1 MTVRH
6 VVLSDLHLG
15 AKESLLTHLDHR
27 GEVARDPS
35 DVMCRLGEALRATV
49 APLSDGEPVQLVL
62 MGDALDLGLTPFG
75 TVSRAFLHL
84 VDALWPEGGPLVF
97 SRDILCIPG
106 NHDHHLWRMAQ
117 DRAFVDAIAAAPET
131 DIPSDIPHVSRA
143 TGNPTYRCEL
153 MEAILTKR
161 AHMRGARVRIA
172 YPNYAVANEDASR
185 AVVFHH
191 GHYIDAMYRT
201 LSRLRAWIAGSDP
214 KGETIAQIEAENGA
228 WVDFLW
234 SNLGSC
240 GEWGSEA
247 DTLYETMLDA
257 GASHDFAEALALR
270 VCGDLGTKMG
280 VRGDTEIKYGVTVE
294 QAIRGIVDLT
304 AGRTAQS
311 QRDGYAHVLSRGEVD
326 DLGWFMSGPVAKQ
339 LEQELGRV
347 PENCSL
353 IFGHTHKPFQ
363 DQVKA
368 DGFAKPLGVYNTGG
382 WVLDQPTLIAT
393 QGGAAMFVDDQL
405 GVASL
410 RLFNDCVGGRM
421 REVHAA
427 GCGMRTREDAALV
440 TQLQS
445 QVEANRAGWDAFTA
459 ATKNRIERG
468 SAETVERFLDRVHCV
483 LKEAAQ

>member
-1 MTVRH
+1 MAVTH

-15 AKESLLTHLDHR
+15 ARESLLTHVDHR

-35 DVMCRLGEALRATV
+35 DVMCRLGEALRETV
-49 APLSDGEPVQLVL
+49 APMADGAPVRLVL

-75 TVSRAFLHL
+75 TVSRAFLHF
-84 VDALWPEGGPLVF
+84 VDALWPEGERQVF
-97 SRDILCIPG
+97 DSDILCIPG

-117 DRAFVDAIAAAPET
+117 DRAFVDAIAQANE
-131 DIPSDIPHVSRA
+131 DGIPSDIPHVSRA
-143 TGNPTYRCEL
+143 TGSPDYRCDL

-161 AHMRGARVRIA
+161 AHMQGARVRIA
-172 YPNYAVANEDASR
+172 YPNYAVANDDASR

-201 LSRLRAWIAGSDP
+201 LSRLRAWISGSDP

-240 GEWGSEA
+240 GEWGSDA

-257 GASHDFAEALALR
+257 GASHDFAEALAMR
-270 VCGDLGTKMG
+270 VCGDLGAKMG

-304 AGRTAQS
+304 AGRAAQS
-311 QRDGYAHVLSRGEVD
+311 QRDGYRHVLSGDEVD
-326 DLGWFMSGPVAKQ
+326 DLGWYMSGPVAKQ
-339 LEQELGRV
+339 LEAELGRV
-347 PENCSL
+347 PDNCSL

-363 DQVKA
+363 DQIGA

-382 WVLDQPTLIAT
+382 WVLDQPTLMAT
-393 QGGAAMFVDDQL
+393 QGGAAMLVDDRL

-440 TQLQS
+440 TALQS
-445 QVEANRAGWDAFTA
+445 QVESHRPAWDAFSA
-459 ATKNRIERG
+459 ATKARILQG
-468 SAETVERFLDRVHCV
+468 SAQTVERFSDREHCAIR
-483 LKEAAQ
+483 EAVQ

>member
-1 MTVRH
+1 MAVRY

-27 GEVARDPS
+27 GKVARDPS
-35 DVMCRLGEALRATV
+35 DVMDHLGQALRATV
-49 APLSDGEPVQLVL
+49 APMAGGEPVQLVL
-62 MGDALDLGLTPFG
+62 LGDALDLGLTPFG

-84 VDALWPEGGPLVF
+84 VDALWPEGEAQVF
-97 SRDILCIPG
+97 SDDILCIPG

-117 DRAFVDAIAAAPET
+117 DRAFVDAIADAGEAE
-131 DIPSDIPHVSRA
+131 IPSDIPHVSRV
-143 TGNPTYRCEL
+143 TGNPAYRCAL

-161 AHMRGARVRIA
+161 AHMKGAQVRIA
-172 YPNYAVANEDASR
+172 YPNYAIASEDASR

-201 LSRLRAWIAGSDP
+201 LSRLRAWIAGTDP
-214 KGETIAQIEAENGA
+214 RGETIAQIEAENGA

-234 SNLGSC
+234 SNLGSA
-240 GEWGSEA
+240 GDWGSES

-270 VCGDLGTKMG
+270 VCGDLGAKMG

-304 AGRTAQS
+304 AGRAAQS
-311 QRDGYAHVLSRGEVD
+311 QRDGYAHVLSGGEVD
-326 DLGWFMSGPVAKQ
+326 DLGWYMSGPVARQ
-339 LEQELGRV
+339 LKDELGCV
-347 PENCSL
+347 PDNCSL

-368 DGFAKPLGVYNTGG
+368 EGFAKPLGVYNTGG
-382 WVLDQPTLIAT
+382 WVLDQPTLMAT

-410 RLFNDCVGGRM
+410 RLFNDPVGGRM
-421 REVHAA
+421 RGVHAA
-427 GCGMRTREDAALV
+427 GCGRRTREDAALV
-440 TQLQS
+440 TALQS
-445 QVEANRAGWDAFTA
+445 QVEANRTGWDAFTS
-459 ATKNRIERG
+459 ATKNRILRG
-468 SAETVERFLDRVHCV
+468 SAETVERFQDHEHCI
-483 LKEAAQ
+483 LREAAR